1 MRGQFRVVNELL
13 LFGIGALIAL
23 SVAETVSFVVNSL
36 QPQAEK
42 NQYYMLANLVSMAT
56 TKMYICGQYGNC
68 SLIVDIPQKLSE
80 DGYLISILNN
90 KIFVSNFRTGEEINI
105 SAPNFSDKNM
115 NGYATSSARYFV
127 LDSINKEI
135 NLSRRW

>member
-1 MRGQFRVVNELL
+1 MRGQFRVINELL

-80 DGYLISILNN
+80 DRYLISILNN
-90 KIFVSNFRTGEEINI
+90 KNYNEIYSNNLGRVTGIGSSYKDAGIKALQNINKKFNKKMLEEILTALN
-105 SAPNFSDKNM
+105 
-115 NGYATSSARYFV
+115 
-127 LDSINKEI
+127 
-135 NLSRRW
+135 